1 MFLVVMLR
9 SRVPVATKVEFCY
22 RCHSPIAF
30 VSLQLLAILYD
41 LLSERDPS
49 PSFFRKKHKTT
60 N

>member
-9 SRVPVATKVEFCY
+9 SRVPVATKVELCY
-22 RCHSPIAF
+22 RCHGPITF
-30 VSLQLLAILYD
+30 VSLQLLAIFDD

-49 PSFFRKKHKTT
+49 SSFFGKKHKTA